1 MNKVLVVAHELSPN
15 LGSECR
21 SGWSIVTR
29 LAKKNQLIVVY
40 AHTNQLGSECY
51 ADHLQP
57 YISEYEALGCE
68 FIAVPY
74 PRITRYLL
82 RFGALFSGKGSVVG
96 NQLVYFLNY
105 SLWHRKVKKVI
116 ASTIEKSDIKLIHL
130 LNHISYR
137 EPGRLLGFDKP
148 FVWGP
153 ISGLAPINFQ
163 YLKNYP
169 IKHRAIMLLRKWL
182 SYFVLKVNRRIGYA
196 AKNASWLF
204 CVTKEDLKN
213 FVCYNEKSSILLDVG
228 SDIVPRIQREDLNG
242 RLIRIILVGRLDF
255 NKGIDILL
263 KALVLI
269 ENWSSK
275 LEITIIGAGPQ
286 SQYFQDIAIGLG
298 LQKINWLGAVT
309 HSEVGRHMN
318 LSDLLIHT
326 SIKEAGCS
334 VVLEAL
340 AHGLPVI
347 SHDAFGMAHEI
358 DDRCGIKISYVD
370 PETSSIE
377 LAGALKTLTQNPLKL
392 TKLSDGAYLRAKEL
406 SWDHLVNEIEEV
418 YSRVC
423 QKTNGS
429 NGERG
434 VLIK

>member
-1 MNKVLVVAHELSPN
+1 MNKILIVAHELSPN

-21 SGWSIVTR
+21 SGWSIVKR
-29 LAKKNQLIVVY
+29 LAKKNQIIVIY

-57 YISEYEALGCE
+57 YISEYETLGCE
-68 FIAVPY
+68 FIAVSY
-74 PRITRYLL
+74 PKVTKHLL
-82 RFGALFSGKGSVVG
+82 KFGALFSRKGSVVG
-96 NQLVYFLNY
+96 NQVVYFINY

-116 ASTIEKSDIKLIHL
+116 SSTIQMNDIKLIHL

-137 EPGRLLGFDKP
+137 EPGRLLGFNKP

-169 IKHRAIMLLRKWL
+169 IRHRATMLLRKWS
-182 SYFVLKVNRRIGYA
+182 SYFVLMINRRIGYA
-196 AKNASWLF
+196 AKKASWLF

-213 FVCYNEKSSILLDVG
+213 LASNRAKTSVLLDVG
-228 SDIVPRIQREDLNG
+228 SDIVPRVKREDING

-263 KALVLI
+263 NALVSI

-275 LEITIIGAGPQ
+275 YEITIIGTGPEA
-286 SQYFQDIAIGLG
+286 QYFQDMAISLG
-298 LQKINWLGAVT
+298 LHKINWLGAVM

-370 PETSSIE
+370 PETSTLE
-377 LAGALKTLTQNPLKL
+377 LAGALNMLNKYPLKL
-392 TKLSDGAYLRAKEL
+392 IELSDGAYLRAKEL
-406 SWDHLVNEIEEV
+406 SWDYLVNEIEEV

-423 QKTNGS
+423 
-429 NGERG
+429 
-434 VLIK
+434 